1 MQIGE
6 PARVAAVVTR
16 LLEKLDI
23 PYAVVGSLA
32 SSLHGVPRAID
43 IPVCGIAFQDYFLC
57 SAVCF
62 VPSIYAKYCL
72 CPFLR

>member
-32 SSLHGVPRAID
+32 SSLHGGPRDTD
-43 IPVCGIAFQDYFLC
+43 IPVCGIALQDYLYSVIC
-57 SAVCF
+57 SAN
-62 VPSIYAKYCL
+62 PS
-72 CPFLR
+72 